1 MATQTAKQII
11 QEYLEK
17 RAATDPQFA
26 ASYAKPK
33 KNIDECFNYILG
45 EARGR
50 GSSVCMTDEEVFG
63 LAVHYYDE
71 DDIKIKRV
79 SSAKVTTSK
88 ESTPKESAPKAKL
101 TDKEKAAAKEEAV
114 RMYQQQCLAEMARK
128 GKETKKK
135 QRPASVQMPSLFD
148 ELGL

>member
-45 EARGR
+45 EARGH

-88 ESTPKESAPKAKL
+88 ESAPKAKL

-114 RMYQQQCLAEMARK
+114 RMYQQQCLAVMAK
-128 GKETKKK
+128 KEKETKKK
-135 QRPASVQMPSLFD
+135 QRPAPVQMPSLFD

>member
-1 MATQTAKQII
+1 MATKTAKQII

-17 RAATDPQFA
+17 RAATDPLFA

-33 KNIDECFNYILG
+33 KNIDECFTYILG
-45 EARGR
+45 EARDR

-71 DDIKIKRV
+71 DDIKVKHI

-88 ESTPKESAPKAKL
+88 ESAPKTKL
-101 TDKEKAAAKEEAV
+101 TAKEKASAKEEAV
-114 RMYQQQCLAEMARK
+114 RMYQRQCLAEMAK
-128 GKETKKK
+128 KEKETKKK
-135 QRPASVQMPSLFD
+135 QRPAPVQMPSLFD